1 MGKMQINI
9 RPVESPDISAIID
22 LSLSAWSPVY
32 ISFRNI
38 LGSDI
43 YKAIWPDWQA
53 SKRKSI
59 GKLVDE
65 NSSVFAFVAE
75 FETTV
80 VGFISCKLD
89 SETKTGTVQYLAVH
103 PDYQSRGIGTELNE
117 FALSMM
123 QQNGIIMAVAE
134 TGGDESHLPARIS
147 YENAGY
153 TGLPLVRY
161 FKKL

>member
-1 MGKMQINI
+1 MDKMQINI
-9 RPVESPDISAIID
+9 RPVENSDIGAIID

-43 YKAIWPDWQA
+43 YEAIWPDWQA

-59 GKLVDE
+59 GKLAGG
-65 NSSVFAFVAE
+65 NASVFAFVAE

-89 SETKTGTVQYLAVH
+89 TESKTGTVQYLAVH
-103 PDYQSRGIGTELNE
+103 PDYQNRGIGTELNE

-123 QQNGIIMAVAE
+123 QQNGMAIAIAE

-147 YENAGY
+147 YEKAGY

-161 FKKL
+161 IKKL